1 MLRGRMKV
9 SSFLGVLHL
18 MGTARGCM
26 ESGQQPVSVP
36 AGPRGGAEI
45 MRTK

>member
-18 MGTARGCM
+18 M